1 MVNRACFICRETGYM
16 AFKYPSKPCNEVR
29 KTNAGRCSNRN
40 DLLGAP
46 KPRAFNVTAVKTTEE
61 TKEEKE

>member
-1 MVNRACFICRETGYM
+1 MVNRACFVCRETGYI
-16 AFKYPSKPCNEVR
+16 ASKCPSKPRNEVR
-29 KTNAGRCSNRN
+29 KTNAGRSSNRN

-46 KPRAFNVTAVKTTEE
+46 KPRAFNVAAVKTTEE